1 MLKLSMLIKKT
12 TFTNA
17 GNATRKENFMYMNP
31 RWLQVMLL
39 ITVITILTSSCT
51 EFAILSSG
59 AGIAVSQNAYAKAYS
74 GIDFL
79 TIMRTEKDIKT
90 LAYEAL
96 KKEQNAHK

>member
-1 MLKLSMLIKKT
+1 
-12 TFTNA
+12 
-17 GNATRKENFMYMNP
+17 MYMNP

-59 AGIAVSQNAYAKAYS
+59 AGIAVSQNAYAKVYS

-90 LAYEAL
+90 LIYHSL
-96 KKEQNAHK
+96 KKEDER

>member
-1 MLKLSMLIKKT
+1 MM
-12 TFTNA
+12 
-17 GNATRKENFMYMNP
+17 
-31 RWLQVMLL
+31 L

-51 EFAILSSG
+51 EFAVLSSG

-90 LAYEAL
+90 HIYHSL
-96 KKEQNAHK
+96 KKEEDAHK

>member
-1 MLKLSMLIKKT
+1 
-12 TFTNA
+12 
-17 GNATRKENFMYMNP
+17 
-31 RWLQVMLL
+31 MLL

-59 AGIAVSQNAYAKAYS
+59 AGIAVSQNAYAKVYS

-90 LAYEAL
+90 LIYHSL
-96 KKEQNAHK
+96 KKEENAHK